1 MLAKIM
7 VMEMVTKVGVAYI
20 GTLVLLGLAS
30 LLIG

>member
-20 GTLVLLGLAS
+20 GALVVLGLAS
-30 LLIG
+30 WLIG

>member
-7 VMEMVTKVGVAYI
+7 VMDMVTRVGVAYI
-20 GTLVLLGLAS
+20 GALVLLALAS

>member
-7 VMEMVTKVGVAYI
+7 VMDMVTRVGVAYI
-20 GTLVLLGLAS
+20 GALVLLGLAS